1 MHPRLVSDPADSP
14 VCQRRSLHPFPPLT
28 GWRGEPSCKK
38 YPKHSTLPSTPTARG
53 PARGSKFVFPAAR
66 FEIKKGNKRRRTKH
80 TPCRCWNTYA
90 FGCFFLSLLSS
101 RQYPLAL
108 WLMKFYMSP
117 VNGEVFSFFLYI
129 LTQTIV
135 NRKLIIINLR
145 DNSMLISFRTTN
157 PSRMLRVRETEC
169 RVQLNL
175 ELRRV
180 NKFSYVTVAG

>member
-1 MHPRLVSDPADSP
+1 MHPRLVPDPADSP

-53 PARGSKFVFPAAR
+53 PARGSKFVFPTAR
-66 FEIKKGNKRRRTKH
+66 FEIKKGNKRRRIKH
-80 TPCRCWNTYA
+80 TPCRRWNTYA
-90 FGCFFLSLLSS
+90 FGCFFRSLFSS

-129 LTQTIV
+129 LTATIV

-145 DNSMLISFRTTN
+145 DNSMSTSSKFLHNESILHVKSKRN
-157 PSRMLRVRETEC
+157 GMPCPVKLRAT
-169 RVQLNL
+169 
-175 ELRRV
+175 
-180 NKFSYVTVAG
+180 KS